1 MSDRCVEVCARDCG
15 LSEGGDVVATRRLTR
30 STSKEIQVCLHLLYF
45 DLLERIERPLG
56 IGYRVWLLTRTL
68 RLWRLECGMGLGR
81 GNLSIPGRKVVLDR
95 YCVQTDPCST

>member
-56 IGYRVWLLTRTL
+56 HMCLVRLAADKDAASLAVGMRDGTRP
-68 RLWRLECGMGLGR
+68 RE
-81 GNLSIPGRKVVLDR
+81 SF
-95 YCVQTDPCST
+95 DPW